1 MVDEIGG
8 PGHDRFD
15 RLSRADRARAEEL
28 KKAAADSARN
38 EEAPEVV
45 VSSELRELIE
55 RVKQAKTYRK
65 DRVHQVLEKLERG
78 ELVTSETVREAAET
92 ILRGG
97 I

>member
-15 RLSRADRARAEEL
+15 RLPRADRAKAEEL
-28 KKAAADSARN
+28 KKAAGGSAPG

-45 VSSELRELIE
+45 VSSGLKELIE
-55 RVKQAKTYRK
+55 RVKQAETYRK

-78 ELVTSETVREAAET
+78 ELVTSETVREAAER